1 MVALLLQ
8 ELRDSFKLKQYVL
21 VSRVFM
27 DPSAPVVAPTKK
39 QKVVSVYL
47 GLKYS
52 VHAVLCSQL
61 FFHVGQAAGRCHSLC
76 SSRR

>member
-1 MVALLLQ
+1 MLGSITMVALLLQ

-39 QKVVSVYL
+39 QKAVSV
-47 GLKYS
+47 S
-52 VHAVLCSQL
+52 I
-61 FFHVGQAAGRCHSLC
+61 
-76 SSRR
+76 